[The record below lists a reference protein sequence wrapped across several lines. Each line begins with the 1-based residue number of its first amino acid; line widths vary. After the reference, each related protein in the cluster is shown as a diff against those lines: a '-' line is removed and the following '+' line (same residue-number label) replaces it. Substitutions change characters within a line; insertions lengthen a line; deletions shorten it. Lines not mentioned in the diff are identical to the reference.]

1 MSEDSVW
8 PPQIVERSAHT
19 QMIESNRLDIL
30 RQASSS
36 TDAPCRSTRM
46 GHASKDL
53 SSGRDIELRTCLDLV
68 VAVSSGRLL
77 NGLTAHHMR
86 AGCLCTCN
94 ELPEDV
100 MPDCCYLGQT
110 GISVL
115 LRMVRDMPEHNGIAP
130 DLFEENRLF
139 TIMRRRGAQAEK
151 R

>member
-1 MSEDSVW
+1 
-8 PPQIVERSAHT
+8 
-19 QMIESNRLDIL
+19 
-30 RQASSS
+30 
-36 TDAPCRSTRM
+36 
-46 GHASKDL
+46 
-53 SSGRDIELRTCLDLV
+53 
-68 VAVSSGRLL
+68 
-77 NGLTAHHMR
+77 
-86 AGCLCTCN
+86 
-94 ELPEDV
+94 